1 MGRCAHQEPKLYRWN
16 ARSAQEHS
24 KLESK
29 MASAARTLK
38 GRRNHS
44 LQSWKLQGAACRSQ
58 STWAKKQRYV
68 VLCCLCTRG
77 CPKFHD
83 MDSHTHIY
91 IWILCE
97 TKQNPRT
104 PLEAAF
110 AATTELCT
118 SNRWKRWLWVEYT
131 GCTLIWLVSWT
142 FLIVQGDSHPIF
154 GLSNQKV

>member
-1 MGRCAHQEPKLYRWN
+1 MLFCVVFAH
-16 ARSAQEHS
+16 
-24 KLESK
+24 
-29 MASAARTLK
+29 
-38 GRRNHS
+38 
-44 LQSWKLQGAACRSQ
+44 GAVQ
-58 STWAKKQRYV
+58 NFMIWI
-68 VLCCLCTRG
+68 
-77 CPKFHD
+77 
-83 MDSHTHIY
+83 HTHTYIY

>member
-58 STWAKKQRYV
+58 STWAKKQKNV

-83 MDSHTHIY
+83 KQIWIHIY
-91 IWILCE
+91 IYGSYARPNKILE
-97 TKQNPRT
+97 LHWKLRLLRQLNYVPRIGGNSGYESST
-104 PLEAAF
+104 RVVHLSGWFLE
-110 AATTELCT
+110 
-118 SNRWKRWLWVEYT
+118 
-131 GCTLIWLVSWT
+131 
-142 FLIVQGDSHPIF
+142 
-154 GLSNQKV
+154 LS